1 MDIFFWYISPH
12 LGALQAWCK
21 WSMHMSYKRLVLCN
35 KKYAY
40 VVQAPSALQQGLVP
54 RIKQASSSTKVFNYK
69 NMQAQRTIIVKHLA
83 TQHLC
88 VVCGVCVSCPR
99 PTSLSRQCPHPCCRS
114 VGQRVTRSLS
124 RANSI
129 HAWTIC
135 PWYISPHLGAL
146 QAWSKMKYACVVQAS
161 SALQRAVCICGASA

>member
-1 MDIFFWYISPH
+1 MSTTH
-12 LGALQAWCK
+12 LTFSSVPA
-21 WSMHMSYKRLVLCN
+21 SMVPVGQRVTRSLVGQTQSMYVRFVRAIYCPQTLS
-35 KKYAY
+35 KMKYAY
-40 VVQAPSALQQGLVP
+40 VVQVPSALQQGLVP

-135 PWYISPHLGAL
+135 P
-146 QAWSKMKYACVVQAS
+146 
-161 SALQRAVCICGASA
+161 